1 MKGHFIKS
9 PLLSTILRR
18 ILPTFDT
25 VNMTQG
31 FKFLHE
37 LSGTNH
43 TPATAVIDYLVMLWW
58 SLIINGF
65 YSHLVMFR
73 KVSANTWLV
82 TME

>member
-1 MKGHFIKS
+1 MPKDLLYEESFMKGHFIKS

-25 VNMTQG
+25 VIMTQG

-43 TPATAVIDYLVMLWW
+43 IPATAVIRISYHAMVVFDYKWILLSSCNV
-58 SLIINGF
+58 
-65 YSHLVMFR
+65 
-73 KVSANTWLV
+73 
-82 TME
+82 